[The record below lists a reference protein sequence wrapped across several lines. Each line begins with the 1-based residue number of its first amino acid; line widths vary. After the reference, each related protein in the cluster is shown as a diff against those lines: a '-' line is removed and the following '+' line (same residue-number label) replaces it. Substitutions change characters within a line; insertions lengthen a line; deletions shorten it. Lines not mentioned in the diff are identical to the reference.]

1 MNELYIIFWVSS
13 LILSSLLTVLF
24 INKKQIVAKATM
36 MFSARK
42 QQREKRFKLLVKQ
55 IVLDYLEELKN
66 GKGNDIT

>member
-13 LILSSLLTVLF
+13 LVITSLLTVLF
-24 INKKQIVAKATM
+24 INRKHIVAKATM

-55 IVLDYLEELKN
+55 IVLDYLKELKN
-66 GKGNDIT
+66 EQSNDIT

>member
-13 LILSSLLTVLF
+13 LVISSLLTVLF
-24 INKKQIVAKATM
+24 INRKQIVAKATI

-55 IVLDYLEELKN
+55 IVLDYLKELKN
-66 GKGNDIT
+66 EQSNDIT